1 MTRQEKA
8 VKYFRDGFHCS
19 QAVLVSYA
27 EECGLTEEQ
36 ALKLGSCFGGGMRR
50 GEVCGA
56 CTGALMVLGL
66 KYASGDP
73 DDPEAPAAPNEQAVR
88 FLDEFKKRRGS
99 CLCRELLGCDPNTD
113 EGYAIV
119 EEKALFETVCPQLVQ
134 TAGEILQEML
144 GLDKYPADAI
154 S

>member
-56 CTGALMVLGL
+56 CTGALMVLGSL
-66 KYASGDP
+66 YGQHDLADKDSREDSNEVTDRMTLGFA
-73 DDPEAPAAPNEQAVR
+73 EAC
-88 FLDEFKKRRGS
+88 G
-99 CLCRELLGCDPNTD
+99 
-113 EGYAIV
+113 
-119 EEKALFETVCPQLVQ
+119 
-134 TAGEILQEML
+134 
-144 GLDKYPADAI
+144 
-154 S
+154 